1 MTISEVSPGIVK
13 WGTCHISTGCSQT
26 QYRKALGQMG
36 KCLSHPQCA
45 GTAKLS
51 MEIQKV
57 ASPEKKWKQWWQSGA
72 RSTWGSGAKEMP
84 FQSCH
89 SVFKPRGG
97 CRQGPEDWTEHIP
110 LRWGSQTFTLD
121 SSILSFHII
130 CILNLL
136 VIDLLGNSR
145 IFYDDLRGK
154 ASCHSLRIQRSA
166 FTKWQGNQLPWQ
178 HSVWTLWNVV
188 PMEKFFRTRAQ
199 FIVTWVHNIFFLV
212 FIRGF

>member
-1 MTISEVSPGIVK
+1 MRNLSHKHRMFPNPGQE
-13 WGTCHISTGCSQT
+13 STGPD
-26 QYRKALGQMG
+26 G
-36 KCLSHPQCA
+36 KMSFSSTRT

-57 ASPEKKWKQWWQSGA
+57 ASPEKKWKQWWQPGA

-89 SVFKPRGG
+89 SVFKPWGG

-110 LRWGSQTFTLD
+110 LKWRSQTFTVD

-154 ASCHSLRIQRSA
+154 ASCHSLRMQRSA
-166 FTKWQGNQLPWQ
+166 FAKWQGNQLP
-178 HSVWTLWNVV
+178 
-188 PMEKFFRTRAQ
+188 
-199 FIVTWVHNIFFLV
+199 
-212 FIRGF
+212 